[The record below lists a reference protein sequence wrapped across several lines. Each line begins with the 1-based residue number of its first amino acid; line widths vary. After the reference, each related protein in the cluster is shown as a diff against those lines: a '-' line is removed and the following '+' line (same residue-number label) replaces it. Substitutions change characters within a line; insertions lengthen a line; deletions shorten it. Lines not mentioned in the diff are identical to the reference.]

1 MACAGPTMCVF
12 GYVNVVGCPAA
23 GTPMGSSGLA
33 ATLLAATMLL
43 WLDLEWDWF
52 ITLSAADYPLLT
64 QDGKIQIALLQFQ
77 LLERFI

>member
-1 MACAGPTMCVF
+1 MCVF

-33 ATLLAATMLL
+33 AMLLAATMLL
-43 WLDLEWDWF
+43 RLDLEWDWF

-64 QDGKIQIALLQFQ
+64 QDGKIPIVLLQFQ